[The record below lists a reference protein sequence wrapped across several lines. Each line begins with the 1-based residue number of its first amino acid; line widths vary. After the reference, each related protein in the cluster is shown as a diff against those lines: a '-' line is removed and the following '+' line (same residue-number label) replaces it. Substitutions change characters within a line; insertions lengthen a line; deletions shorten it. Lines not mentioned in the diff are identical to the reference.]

1 MPAAFRLA
9 VCLAALA
16 AGELPATAQEQAE
29 EEQSQPTPMAER
41 VAVVAV
47 LDKVSQKTAEYEV
60 RPGDRIQFRAL
71 SIRMRACETTPPW
84 EPRPLTGA
92 FLQIDTQS
100 NGEDQPRRVF
110 SGWLFKESPS
120 LNSFDNSAYDVW
132 VKSCTMSFPETG
144 PDTISVN

>member
-1 MPAAFRLA
+1 MRAVLRLA
-9 VCLAALA
+9 VCLAVLA
-16 AGELPATAQEQAE
+16 AGELPAAAQQQAE
-29 EEQSQPTPMAER
+29 EAQPEPTPMGER

-71 SIRMRACETTPPW
+71 SIRMQACETTPPW

-92 FLQIDTQS
+92 FLQIDAKS
-100 NGEDQPRRVF
+100 NGQDQPRRIF

-120 LNSFDNSAYDVW
+120 LNSFDNPAYDVW

-144 PDTISVN
+144 PDTVSVN